1 MSRPP
6 RLRRLGSALVLL
18 LLLAAGLL
26 LAGDRWLTSL
36 GGAFAHAP
44 EDAEWLLTP
53 TTRALVEA
61 SYDGLGDTPQV
72 VDHWVHV
79 FSRGDADNGN
89 ASFLNP
95 AAGDFW
101 PFRHYVALR
110 LLLGAGGVRDR
121 SHLDERYPARLM
133 RQVRSL
139 PHPHQLQLVGL
150 DQRFD
155 RDGRAQPERT
165 LAYVDNERVAALAER
180 YPEHLRAAVSIHP
193 DRPHALAEINRWA
206 GRDIRRIAWMPGL
219 QGFDPADGRQ
229 EFYAAMAEQDMAL
242 IVHVGAGPGLG
253 LGEAAMG
260 NPERLRP
267 ALAAGLKVTMVLGG
281 ADGRYPDPQAQG
293 RTVSATELV
302 LRMLRE
308 PELEDQLTAVIGG
321 VATRPH
327 SRQAL
332 SRLLQAPDLQGRL
345 GYASVYPLPAVAAA
359 TNLGGL
365 RDAGYLPD
373 EATASLR
380 ELYDLNPLLFD
391 FVLKR
396 QLRLPHTD
404 LGFAPGVF
412 TDDRDDEGATAR

>member
-61 SYDGLGDTPQV
+61 SYDGLGDTPHV

-79 FSRGDADNGN
+79 LSRGDADNGN

-139 PHPHQLQLVGL
+139 PHPHQLQIVGL

-155 RDGRAQPERT
+155 RDGQPQPERT

-180 YPEHLRAAVSIHP
+180 YPDHLRAAVSIHP

-206 GRDIRRIAWMPGL
+206 GRGITRIAWMPAL
-219 QGFDPADGRQ
+219 QGIDPADVRQ
-229 EFYAAMAEQDMAL
+229 DFYAAMAEQDMGL
-242 IVHVGAGPGLG
+242 VVQVGGGPGLG
-253 LGEAAMG
+253 LGKAALG

-267 ALAAGLKVTMVLGG
+267 ALAAGVEVTLVLGG
-281 ADGRYPDPQAQG
+281 ADSRYPDPMAEG
-293 RTVSATELV
+293 RTVPGTELV

-308 PELEDQLTAVIGG
+308 PDLEDQLSAVIGG
-321 VATRPH
+321 VATRQH
-327 SRQAL
+327 SHEAL
-332 SRLLQAPDLQGRL
+332 SRLLQAPDLHDRL
-345 GYASVYPLPAVAAA
+345 GYASVYPLPAMAVA
-359 TNLGGL
+359 TDLDGL

-373 EATASLR
+373 EATASLH

-404 LGFAPGVF
+404 LGLSTAVF
-412 TDDRDDEGATAR
+412 TDTDNEAVTSR